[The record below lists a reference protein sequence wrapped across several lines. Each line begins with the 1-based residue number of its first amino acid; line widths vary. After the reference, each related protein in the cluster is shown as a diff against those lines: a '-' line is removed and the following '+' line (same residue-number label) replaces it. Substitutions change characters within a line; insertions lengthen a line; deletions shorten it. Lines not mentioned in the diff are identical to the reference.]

1 MTRFKFI
8 FIALLGLSCVSM
20 FAHQGRAQNS
30 IDTHNQFEKNARSL
44 YLEQAYD
51 HFKVSNSRI
60 PHVSKRG
67 IELYIKNDFINRAYE
82 FLGER
87 GKDVNV
93 NDINAVIVELKD
105 NKNLV
110 HFLGEDVTGGIKGIF
125 GVEFKGKKPVYV
137 HFPKV
142 ADHLKE
148 MYEVYL
154 LAQKSVKGPCKLE
167 YNTIVIKDGPEFLT
181 YNVVAQPHKKSV
193 IMGGHFLLRI
203 LKENKKWKIEEYRP
217 FDTLCVP
224 VNKRFADKEGRIS
237 VNYGALPH
245 EVHAFLSLQY
255 EQPLLI
261 NTGADKWDVSMSMI
275 SRAED

>member
-1 MTRFKFI
+1 MMHFKFL
-8 FIALLGLSCVSM
+8 FLALFGLSCVSI
-20 FAHQGRAQNS
+20 FAHHAMAQGR
-30 IDTHNQFEKNARSL
+30 IDTHNQDEKGEKSL

-51 HFKVSNSRI
+51 HFKVTNSRI

-67 IELYIKNDFINRAYE
+67 IELYIKNDLINRAYE
-82 FLGER
+82 FLGKR
-87 GKDVNV
+87 DR
-93 NDINAVIVELKD
+93 DINISDIKAVVVELKD

-142 ADHLKE
+142 ADHLKD
-148 MYEVYL
+148 MYEVYV
-154 LAQKSVKGPCKLE
+154 LAQKSVKGPCQLD
-167 YNTIVIKDGPEFLT
+167 YNTIVIKEGGEFLT
-181 YNVVAQPHKKSV
+181 YTVVAQPHEKSV

-203 LKENKKWKIEEYRP
+203 HKENKKWKIEEYRP

-224 VNKRFADKEGRIS
+224 VNKRLADKEGRIA

-261 NTGADKWDVSMSMI
+261 NTGTDKWDVSMSMI
-275 SRAED
+275 TRAAD